1 MKMVFKL
8 ENLTRKYNSYFM
20 LLLSYFVSSWFIIQK
35 SDGVVISI
43 HIDFVSTV
51 ICQFLY
57 GSVEK
62 FI

>member
-1 MKMVFKL
+1 
-8 ENLTRKYNSYFM
+8 M

-35 SDGVVISI
+35 NDGVVISI
-43 HIDFVSTV
+43 HINFVSTV